1 MKLLKIEKNPTQHQE
16 HILNLNIRGQFEG
29 V

>member
-1 MKLLKIEKNPTQHQE
+1 MELLKIEKNPTQHQE
-16 HILNLNIRGQFEG
+16 HILSLNVCGQFEG